1 MATTITLEGAART
14 EFGKGAARRMRVA
27 NLIPATVYAGGE
39 DPTFVQLPMKAT
51 LIFVPSM
58 GLPPSS
64 RMYLS
69 ASITFGV
76 NAVTKPALL

>member
-39 DPTFVQLPMKAT
+39 EPVTPTLCS
-51 LIFVPSM
+51 PSSSVTR
-58 GLPPSS
+58 PRWPSS
-64 RMYLS
+64 RTFS
-69 ASITFGV
+69 ATR
-76 NAVTKPALL
+76 

>member
-39 DPTFVQLPMKAT
+39 EFEKARKQI
-51 LIFVPSM
+51 LQRIL
-58 GLPPSS
+58 GE
-64 RMYLS
+64 
-69 ASITFGV
+69 AKANG
-76 NAVTKPALL
+76 

>member
-39 DPTFVQLPMKAT
+39 DRAAADEGDH
-51 LIFVPSM
+51 S
-58 GLPPSS
+58 G
-64 RMYLS
+64 S
-69 ASITFGV
+69 ASHQRPV
-76 NAVTKPALL
+76 HHQVW

>member
-39 DPTFVQLPMKAT
+39 EPVFVQLPMNGNHP
-51 LIFVPSM
+51 VP
-58 GLPPSS
+58 
-64 RMYLS
+64 
-69 ASITFGV
+69 ASHQRSV
-76 NAVTKPALL
+76 HHQVR

>member
-39 DPTFVQLPMKAT
+39 EPVFVQLHP
-51 LIFVPSM
+51 VP
-58 GLPPSS
+58 
-64 RMYLS
+64 
-69 ASITFGV
+69 ASHQRSV
-76 NAVTKPALL
+76 HHQVR

>member
-39 DPTFVQLPMKAT
+39 EPVFVQLPMKETTLSLRHTNALFTIKSAT
-51 LIFVPSM
+51 RPRW
-58 GLPPSS
+58 PSS
-64 RMYLS
+64 RMFS
-69 ASITFGV
+69 ATR
-76 NAVTKPALL
+76 